1 MDDEWAMDKREII
14 YKVNEQGMIVEE
26 SRREDLDKSKKEDK
40 IQDCNEDS
48 PLKVPHPRP
57 H

>member
-1 MDDEWAMDKREII
+1 MNDEWAMDKRGII

-26 SRREDLDKSKKEDK
+26 IGREDLDKSKKETK
-40 IQDCNEDS
+40 IQDFNEDS
-48 PLKVPHPRP
+48 ILKMPHPRP